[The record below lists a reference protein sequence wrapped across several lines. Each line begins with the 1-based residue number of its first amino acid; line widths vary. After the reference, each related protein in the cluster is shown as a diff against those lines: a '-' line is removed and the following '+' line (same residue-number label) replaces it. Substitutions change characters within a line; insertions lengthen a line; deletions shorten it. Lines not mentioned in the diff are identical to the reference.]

1 MALDAGVKAEKLDS
15 SDKQLSDPG
24 HDGYDLENPTG
35 RRMSRIDKPLD
46 SDTDSS
52 LSVGKQIEKEASN
65 AIKYRTC
72 SWPKVC
78 LNILQSI
85 PKCAPSRIS
94 PLLHMTGDIS
104 LIFNM

>member
-1 MALDAGVKAEKLDS
+1 MALDVGVKGEKLDS
-15 SDKQLSDPG
+15 SEKQFSGPSHDP
-24 HDGYDLENPTG
+24 ENPTG

-52 LSVGKQIEKEASN
+52 LSVGKQIEMEASN
-65 AIKYRTC
+65 AIKYRSC

-78 LNILQSI
+78 LNILHSI

-94 PLLHMTGDIS
+94 PLLHMTVVIS
-104 LIFNM
+104 H

>member
-1 MALDAGVKAEKLDS
+1 MALDVGVKGEKLDS
-15 SDKQLSDPG
+15 SKKQPSGPG
-24 HDGYDLENPTG
+24 HDGYDPENSTG

-52 LSVGKQIEKEASN
+52 LSVGKQIELEASN
-65 AIKYRTC
+65 AIKYRSC

-94 PLLHMTGDIS
+94 PLLHMTVV
-104 LIFNM
+104 IFH

>member
-1 MALDAGVKAEKLDS
+1 MALDVVKGEKLDS
-15 SDKQLSDPG
+15 SEKQLSGPG
-24 HDGYDLENPTG
+24 HDGYDPENPTG

-52 LSVGKQIEKEASN
+52 LSVGKQIEMEASN

-78 LNILQSI
+78 LNTLQSI
-85 PKCAPSRIS
+85 PNVRRAAFRHCS
-94 PLLHMTGDIS
+94 T
-104 LIFNM
+104 